1 LQSGT
6 ESIDRSSARSK
17 ATIVAIGAVAVA
29 VVACYFGVLSHLA
42 YRWSHEEDYSHG
54 FLVPLFSGWLLW
66 KRREMLA
73 LAGPSAGRWFGF
85 ALIAASTVLRWAALN
100 FGFAL
105 LEPVALIVCLAGVMG
120 MIGGWKMLH
129 WSWPALLFLF
139 FMIPLPGFLASR
151 MSGPLQRIATISST
165 YVLQTLGVHAV
176 ASGNVIWLS
185 QGQIGVVEA
194 CSGLRMLV
202 MFAAV
207 TVAAAF
213 LLGGSRWERAVIILS
228 SPVIAIASNVF
239 RITATGLSQ
248 ELISPEF
255 AHKIFHDFAGWI
267 MMPLAIGLL
276 ALERYLLAK
285 LFPTVAVEPRIR
297 VAPPPSIK
305 RPAVV
310 RNSR

>member
-1 LQSGT
+1 M
-6 ESIDRSSARSK
+6 SARRK
-17 ATIVAIGAVAVA
+17 ATVIAVAAVA
-29 VVACYFGVLSHLA
+29 ASILACYFHVLGHLA

-54 FLVPLFSGWLLW
+54 FLVPVFSVWLLW
-66 KRREMLA
+66 SRRQMLA
-73 LAGPSAGRWFGF
+73 TSNTSFQGRWIGL
-85 ALIAASTVLRWAALN
+85 ALIAASAGIRWAALN

-105 LEPVALIVCLAGVMG
+105 LEPVALVVCLAGVMG
-120 MIGGWKMLH
+120 TIGGWRMLH

-139 FMIPLPGFLASR
+139 FMIPLPGVIASR
-151 MSGPLQRIATISST
+151 MSGPLQRIATVSST

-213 LLGGSRWERAVIILS
+213 LLGGSRWERAVIVIS
-228 SPVIAIASNVF
+228 SPAIAIASNVF
-239 RITATGLSQ
+239 RITATGLAQ
-248 ELISPEF
+248 ELISPDF

-267 MMPLAIGLL
+267 MMPLAIALL
-276 ALERYLLAK
+276 RLSG
-285 LFPTVAVEPRIR
+285 I
-297 VAPPPSIK
+297 
-305 RPAVV
+305 
-310 RNSR
+310 

>member
-1 LQSGT
+1 MSGMP
-6 ESIDRSSARSK
+6 ARRK
-17 ATIVAIGAVAVA
+17 ATVIAVAAVA
-29 VVACYFGVLSHLA
+29 ASILACYFHVLSHLA

-54 FLVPLFSGWLLW
+54 FLVPVFSGWLLW
-66 KRREMLA
+66 KRRQLLSTSKA
-73 LAGPSAGRWFGF
+73 SFQGRWIGL
-85 ALIAASTVLRWAALN
+85 ALIAASAGIRWAALN

-105 LEPVALIVCLAGVMG
+105 LEPVALVVCLAGVMG
-120 MIGGWKMLH
+120 TIGGWRMLH

-139 FMIPLPGFLASR
+139 FMIPLPGVLASR
-151 MSGPLQRIATISST
+151 MSGPLQRIATLSST

-176 ASGNVIWLS
+176 AAGNVIWLS

-213 LLGGSRWERAVIILS
+213 LLGGSRWERAVIVIS
-228 SPVIAIASNVF
+228 SPAIAIASNVF
-239 RITATGLSQ
+239 RITATGLAQ
-248 ELISPEF
+248 ELISPDF

-267 MMPLAIGLL
+267 MMPLAIALL

-285 LFPTVAVEPRIR
+285 LFPTVRVEQRIR
-297 VAPPPSIK
+297 VAPTVK
-305 RPAVV
+305 RPVVV

>member
-1 LQSGT
+1 MNRL
-6 ESIDRSSARSK
+6 SAARK
-17 ATIVAIGAVAVA
+17 ATVVAVAVVA
-29 VVACYFGVLSHLA
+29 ASVVACYFGVLSHLA

-54 FLVPLFSGWLLW
+54 FLVPIFSAWLLW
-66 KRREMLA
+66 NRREMLTQ
-73 LAGPSAGRWFGF
+73 AGSTNGRWFGL
-85 ALIAASTVLRWAALN
+85 ALMAASTALRWTALN

-120 MIGGWKMLH
+120 TIGGWKMLH

-151 MSGPLQRIATISST
+151 MSGPLQHIATVSST
-165 YVLQTLGVHAV
+165 YILQTLGVHAV

-213 LLGGSRWERAVIILS
+213 LLGGSRWERAVIIIS
-228 SPVIAIASNVF
+228 SPAIAIASNVF

-276 ALERYLLAK
+276 ALERYLLAR
-285 LFPTVAVEPRIR
+285 LFPKVTVEPRIR
-297 VAPPPSIK
+297 VTPTIK